1 MNLRSVRAIAILIVF
16 VCATESRPAFPQT
29 AINPVTQQVQGN
41 VYILGDS
48 AQAETAVKQGAA
60 VGPYKTIS
68 TDSGGKV
75 MIEWGPG
82 LSSSAGEVS
91 SFFYTSEQD
100 GSLRIDLME
109 GIFRTSQGTTLGES
123 GTPFSVVTPMAS
135 IGPALAGE
143 PSDFVVEVYD
153 SSSTIV
159 SVLSGR
165 IKVKNV
171 DTGEEKVVESCQSVF
186 ISQGKQGF
194 DPAPISSE
202 VMNQLVSASTIGDSM
217 PVAGSY
223 CPPPAPAY
231 AGTPPPETL
240 SAYPGPDYVEEPD
253 LFDSYPWDQVQVIP
267 PPYPG
272 ADYLAVLP
280 GIGTWY
286 IPMPVDYAYPE
297 SPTIIQNYIEQTIIQ
312 QNINIYR
319 VIFSNIRIRANHI
332 NNLIVLGR
340 RTGNRALLARAT
352 DQLRDLRTNRQLT
365 RQRLAGLER
374 RAGLINDRISGH
386 DNRIAGVINDS
397 LRSSRNSAVAQNLN
411 RRLTN
416 AATVN
421 NGLAKL
427 ASNELGQIQKQ
438 LGRQK
443 DPAQRLALRS
453 RLDDVNK
460 SMAQG
465 KVPITKADVQ
475 VANAVN
481 QLSKTRDP
489 HQLAE
494 IQDRL
499 AKQLGPPASQMDQ
512 EAVSGEQIQQLRNSL
527 SKTENKPQRQELT
540 NRLSELENAPK
551 APLDLKNSLA
561 GIIPPAAGLTMRNYG
576 QAPGLERSF
585 GPDLQ
590 RRQEINAQRLHEAEK
605 RNLGSVPQSLTAPFS
620 QAPGSVGSW
629 DRRQTVARDLQKRGL
644 LRGNIPRD
652 SAGLLQKQA
661 PQYNDYLRRFQGQLQ
676 QNPQLGSQ
684 QLQSGRLKQA
694 EALGNRQMETS
705 RNALKLQ
712 QQQALQKQAQQHALQ
727 QNRTLQGQAQQN
739 VLKQQMQAQQHA
751 LKQQQIQGR
760 QNALKQQAQAQ
771 QHALRQQQAQ
781 AQQNALKQRQIQAQ
795 QLAQRQATVRQQ
807 HTQAPKAAPA
817 TPQSLL
823 EQLKKKKR

>member
-1 MNLRSVRAIAILIVF
+1 MSLRSVSAIVILIVL
-16 VCATESRPAFPQT
+16 VCATQLRPALAQT
-29 AINPVTQQVQGN
+29 PINPVTQQVQGN

-48 AQAETAVKQGAA
+48 AQAETEVKQGAS

-109 GIFRTSQGTTLGES
+109 GIFRTSQGADS
-123 GTPFSVVTPMAS
+123 GQPGAAFSVVTPTAS
-135 IGPALAGE
+135 VGPALAGE
-143 PSDFVVEVYD
+143 PADFVAEVYD

-159 SVLSGR
+159 SVLGGR

-186 ISQGKQGF
+186 ISQGKQGV
-194 DPAPISSE
+194 DPAPVSPE

-217 PVAGSY
+217 PVVGPY

-231 AGTPPPETL
+231 AGPPPPETL

-272 ADYLAVLP
+272 EDYVAVLP

-297 SPTIIQNYIEQTIIQ
+297 SPTIIQNYIQQTIIQ

-374 RAGLINDRISGH
+374 RAGLIGDRIRGR

-397 LRSSRNSAVAQNLN
+397 LRSSRNSAVAQHLN

-438 LGRQK
+438 LAQQR
-443 DPAQRLALRS
+443 DPTQRLALRS

-475 VANAVN
+475 VANTVN
-481 QLSKTRDP
+481 QLSKTKDP

-499 AKQLGPPASQMDQ
+499 ARQLGPQSGQMDQ
-512 EAVSGEQIQQLRNSL
+512 QTVTGDQIQQLRNSL
-527 SKTENKPQRQELT
+527 SKTENKPQRQELA

-561 GIIPPAAGLTMRNYG
+561 GAMPPAAGLTMRNYG
-576 QAPGLERSF
+576 QAPGLERQF
-585 GPDLQ
+585 GSDLQ

-620 QAPGSVGSW
+620 PAPGNVESW
-629 DRRQTVARDLQKRGL
+629 NRRQNVARDVQKRGL
-644 LRGNIPRD
+644 LKGNVPRD
-652 SAGLLQKQA
+652 SAGLLQKQT
-661 PQYNDYLRRFQGQLQ
+661 PQYDQNLRRLQGQFQ

-684 QLQSGRLKQA
+684 QLQSERLKQA
-694 EALGNRQMETS
+694 DALRNRQMETS

-727 QNRTLQGQAQQN
+727 QNQTLQRQAQQN

-771 QHALRQQQAQ
+771 QNALR
-781 AQQNALKQRQIQAQ
+781 QRQIQAQ
-795 QLAQRQATVRQQ
+795 QLAQRQAIVSRQ
-807 HTQAPKAAPA
+807 HVQAPKAAPA